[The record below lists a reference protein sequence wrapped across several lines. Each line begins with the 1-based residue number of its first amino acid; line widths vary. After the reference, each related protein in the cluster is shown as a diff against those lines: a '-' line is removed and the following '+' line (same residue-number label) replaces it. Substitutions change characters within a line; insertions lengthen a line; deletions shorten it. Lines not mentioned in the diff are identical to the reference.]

1 MVDYPPQWSTKY
13 ERNLPTRNSCGK
25 PSEQAHMSFALK
37 PPPSYNAAPSSDN
50 ITPPPSYPASVQ
62 QKPSLDLSQRF
73 EKKLAEYNASQN
85 ILKRWLFE
93 IISLTISA
101 ICMVRI
107 TLNRKRLIV
116 YDRATLTIWS

>member
-1 MVDYPPQWSTKY
+1 
-13 ERNLPTRNSCGK
+13 
-25 PSEQAHMSFALK
+25 MSSAFRLS
-37 PPPSYNAAPSSDN
+37 PSYNAAPSSDN
-50 ITPPPSYPASVQ
+50 ITPPPSYPASLQ
-62 QKPSLDLSQRF
+62 QKHSLDLSQRF

-107 TLNRKRLIV
+107 TLNMERPRKYVRK
-116 YDRATLTIWS
+116 TLTICS

>member
-1 MVDYPPQWSTKY
+1 
-13 ERNLPTRNSCGK
+13 
-25 PSEQAHMSFALK
+25 MSSALK
-37 PPPSYNAAPSSDN
+37 LPPFYNAAPSSDN
-50 ITPPPSYPASVQ
+50 ITSPPSYPASVQ

-73 EKKLAEYNASQN
+73 EKKLVEYNASQN

-107 TLNRKRLIV
+107 TLDTKRVIV
-116 YDRATLTIWS
+116 CDRVTLTICS